1 MVSSEYIT
9 VSLLPDPIQ
18 PHHGAAGHLRFPA
31 RPDQGCPQRPAGHP
45 VERPGQ
51 GASGPGSAAAQP
63 AGAQPG
69 AGEGGAAPAGALP
82 PAYQPGAAGVRLS
95 GVCHAPGDPLHGR
108 SRE

>member
-1 MVSSEYIT
+1 MHCP
-9 VSLLPDPIQ
+9 SLLDPVQ
-18 PHHGAAGHLRFPA
+18 PHHGAAGHLCLPP
-31 RPDQGCPQRPAGHP
+31 RPDQGCTQRPAGHP

-82 PAYQPGAAGVRLS
+82 PAYKSGTAGMCLPGVS
-95 GVCHAPGDPLHGR
+95 HAPGDPLHGR
-108 SRE
+108 PRE